1 MSNKVFNVKEEDIK
15 SLCDFMGIK
24 PNGRN
29 SYSWSDGVYFSTY
42 DESWEK
48 VMDSICRYIGERKV
62 MDWNWLMEIVDKIES
77 IADYIV
83 VVICGNV
90 CKIEGLTDQFIIGT
104 GDSKTE
110 AVYNCCVSFV
120 KWYNSKNSSNERV

>member
-24 PNGRN
+24 PSVHGRN
-29 SYSWSDGVYFSTY
+29 SYSWRDGVYFSTHE
-42 DESWEK
+42 ESSDK
-48 VMDSICRYIGERKV
+48 VMANVCRYIGDRKV
-62 MDWNWLMEIVDKIES
+62 MDWNWLMSIVDKIES

-83 VVICGNV
+83 VDIYGHV
-90 CKIEGLTDQFIIGT
+90 CKIGGLTDQFIIGT
-104 GDSKTE
+104 GDSKME

-120 KWYNSKNSSNERV
+120 KWYNLNKK